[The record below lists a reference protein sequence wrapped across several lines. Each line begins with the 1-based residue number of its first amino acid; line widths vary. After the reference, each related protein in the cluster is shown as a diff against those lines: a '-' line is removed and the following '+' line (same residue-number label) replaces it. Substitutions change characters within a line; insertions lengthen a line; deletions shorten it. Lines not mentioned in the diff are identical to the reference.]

1 MQNSQTEPPALYST
15 AAAAD
20 DSVDCRFGQPVRRFE
35 DARFLTGKGRYVSDI
50 HIPGMAPARMLRSQ
64 HAAGRIRRLNVEAAL
79 AAPGVIAVLT
89 GDDLAKDGL
98 GCFAPFTSRQRA
110 DGTPNIVPPYG
121 LLAKEEVRHVGD
133 IIAMVVAESEA
144 AADFALELI
153 EVSIDPTACVTDTRE
168 AAAPDAPPVWPE
180 EPSNICFVERL
191 GDAKRAAA
199 AFADAAHIVEA
210 EYVISRVIASP
221 METRSA
227 IGVFD
232 SGENSYTL
240 YAGLQTP
247 HLLRNEIAN
256 NVLHIEPASLRVI
269 SPDIGGGFG
278 LKASMQR
285 ELALVLWAARRTARA
300 VRWVAE
306 RSESFLADHHAR
318 DTVSRVSLAL
328 DASGKF
334 LALRVHTIANL
345 GAYLDTF
352 GLHIPVNN
360 LGGLSGPYD
369 IGAFDIEVR
378 GVFSHT
384 QPTAPYRGA
393 GRPEATL
400 CIERIIDRAARQ
412 LGMDAVALRRRNMIP
427 SSAMP
432 FETGL
437 AFRLDSGEFEKT
449 MDMAIDL
456 ADWKG
461 RESRAADAA
470 SRGRLHG
477 IGIAYAVEI
486 AGGPQNTPLKE
497 SAELRFDSTGHAT
510 LFLGTHSHGQGH
522 ETAFRQLAHSFLGL
536 SPGQIDIQFG
546 DTAIVKQGVGTFGS
560 RSVGIGG
567 AALKQ
572 AAEKI
577 IEMARPLA
585 VEMLEVSESDVDF
598 LGGHFVVGGT
608 DYRVSLQDVAAHA
621 FKAPAAAAGGVAG
634 LAAHVMAA
642 PDNCTFPNACHVCE
656 VEIENDTGQVQ
667 LTRYAVVED
676 VGSVLN
682 PLLLE
687 GQIHGGVA
695 QGVGQVLCE
704 AITFDPSSGQLISG
718 SFMDYCLPRADD
730 LPMIALRSHEV
741 PSENTPFGIKGAG
754 EAGTVGGMA
763 AMSNA
768 VFNALYKVGV
778 SHFDM
783 PATSERVWR
792 AIHRKIEKATP

>member
-1 MQNSQTEPPALYST
+1 MQNSPAEPPALFS
-15 AAAAD
+15 AAAAPD
-20 DSVDCRFGQPVRRFE
+20 NSVDCRFGQPVRRFE
-35 DARFLTGKGRYVSDI
+35 DGRFLTGKGRYASDI
-50 HIPGMAPARMLRSQ
+50 QMPRTAHARMLRSQ
-64 HAAGRIRRLNVEAAL
+64 HAAGRIDRLNVTAAL
-79 AAPGVIAVLT
+79 VAPGVIAVLT

-98 GCFAPFTSRQRA
+98 GCFAPFTSRERA
-110 DGTPNIVPPYG
+110 DGTPNFVPPYE

-144 AADFALELI
+144 EADSALELI
-153 EVSIDPTACVTDTRE
+153 DVSIEPTACVTDTRA
-168 AAAPDAPPVWPE
+168 AAAPDAPAVWPE

-191 GDAKRAAA
+191 GDAKRTAA
-199 AFADAAHIVEA
+199 AFVDAAHIVAA
-210 EYVISRVIASP
+210 EYVISRVVASP

-240 YAGLQTP
+240 YAGVQTP

-269 SPDIGGGFG
+269 SPDMGGGFG

-285 ELALVLWAARRTARA
+285 ELALVLWAARRTGRA

-318 DTVSRVSLAL
+318 DTVSQVSLAL

-334 LALRVHTIANL
+334 LALKVHTIANL

-369 IGAFDIEVR
+369 IGAFDVEVR
-378 GVFSHT
+378 GVFSLT

-400 CIERIIDRAARQ
+400 CIERIVDSAARQ
-412 LGMDAVALRRRNMIP
+412 LGMDAIALRRRNMIP
-427 SSAMP
+427 PSAMP
-432 FETGL
+432 FATGL

-456 ADWKG
+456 ADFNG
-461 RESRAADAA
+461 REDRAAEAA
-470 SRGRLHG
+470 SRGWIHG
-477 IGIAYAVEI
+477 VGVAYAVEI
-486 AGGPQNTPLKE
+486 AGGPQDAPLKE
-497 SAELRFDSTGHAT
+497 SAELRFDATGHAT
-510 LFLGTHSHGQGH
+510 LFLGTHNHGQGH

-536 SPGQIDIQFG
+536 TPGQIDIQFG
-546 DTAIVKQGVGTFGS
+546 DTAIVKEGVGTFGS
-560 RSVGIGG
+560 RSIGIGG

-577 IEMARPLA
+577 IEIAKPLA
-585 VEMLEVSESDVDF
+585 AEMLEVSESDIGF
-598 LGGHFVVGGT
+598 SEGHFVVGGT
-608 DYRVSLQDVAAHA
+608 DYRVSLQDVAARA
-621 FKAPAAAAGGVAG
+621 FKASDAAADAVAG
-634 LAAHVMAA
+634 LTAHVMAA
-642 PDNCTFPNACHVCE
+642 PDNCTFPNACHICE
-656 VEIENDTGQVQ
+656 VEIERETGQVR

-676 VGSVLN
+676 VGKVLN

-704 AITFDPSSGQLISG
+704 AIAFDPSSGQLISG

-730 LPMIALRSHEV
+730 LPMIALQSHEV

-754 EAGTVGGMA
+754 EAGTAGSMA

-768 VFNALYKVGV
+768 VFDALYKVGV

-783 PATSERVWR
+783 PATPERVWR
-792 AIHRKIEKATP
+792 AIHRNCDSQEQ